1 MRGSK
6 CVFLDMVAA
15 MLALWMVSASVRRP
29 VPTGGTETPA
39 AGRMEASS

>member
-1 MRGSK
+1 MRGSERA
-6 CVFLDMVAA
+6 FLGMVAA
-15 MLALWMVSASVRRP
+15 MLALWTVSASVRRS